1 MSDDIPPE
9 IRTTALRHGVDPW
22 ALLVALGTGDAR
34 LVADLLGVDRAEL
47 AEQLAALARVG
58 VAPERVASVAVL
70 GA

>member
-9 IRTTALRHGVDPW
+9 VRATALRHGVDPW
-22 ALLVALGTGDAR
+22 A
-34 LVADLLGVDRAEL
+34 LLGVDRAEL

>member
-1 MSDDIPPE
+1 MSDAIK
-9 IRTTALRHGVDPW
+9 A
-22 ALLVALGTGDAR
+22 VALANGVRPSVLRAALEDGDAR

-58 VAPERVASVAVL
+58 VAPERVAAVAVL